1 MGVSRQQQHRQGFG
15 RSRNRHLLILA
26 MLAVLGAGLAIPQG
40 RVPGRA
46 AAAADAELSSTQE
59 RRASTTRRR
68 FASFESSLVRHTDGW
83 EIRSPF
89 AVRRTKGV
97 GATHGSHATKL
108 VTNGGSSGCS
118 CPRMKFE
125 RGVFVGPG
133 DKVRFSGSWRVANN
147 SKLRWSRLMNL
158 GYWNRRGDPARELYV
173 FGLFSIKRGRLAV
186 MTRYYDSDQG
196 RVVHATL
203 PLRQRRWFRVSIHAR
218 LSPVAGKARTR
229 VYLNR
234 KLVGTSRK
242 PNMMSS
248 RPLHFFNAGLSY
260 FWPGNGRTTVWFDAP
275 TVTQIRN

>member
-1 MGVSRQQQHRQGFG
+1 MGKSGRQQHWHRWSGGG
-15 RSRNRHLLILA
+15 RLLILA
-26 MLAVLGAGLAIPQG
+26 TLATLVAGLAISQQRAPHG
-40 RVPGRA
+40 A
-46 AAAADAELSSTQE
+46 AAAGEAKHANIQE

-68 FASFESSLVRHTDGW
+68 FASFESSLARRTDGW

-89 AVRRTKGV
+89 AVRRTKRV
-97 GATHGSHATKL
+97 GATHGKFATKI

-125 RGVFVGPG
+125 RGVSVGPG
-133 DKVRFSGSWRVANN
+133 DEVIFAGSWRVANN

-158 GYWNRRGDPARELYV
+158 GYWTPRGDPARELYV
-173 FGLFSIKRGRLAV
+173 FGLFSNKPGRLAV
-186 MTRYYDSDQG
+186 MTRYFDSEQG
-196 RVVHATL
+196 QIVHATL

-218 LSPVAGKARTR
+218 LSPVAGKALTR

-234 KLVGTSRK
+234 KLVGKSKR

-248 RPLHFFNAGLSY
+248 RPLHFYNAGLSH

-275 TVTQIRN
+275 KVKQIRH